1 MAPCNIRLGTR
12 GSKLATTQSGGIAGQ
27 LTTLGCK
34 VEIVVIK
41 TTGDRF
47 PDRPVDQF
55 TGKGVFVAEI
65 EQALLRGE
73 VDLAVHSLKDL
84 PGEMTAGLALAATPV
99 REDPR
104 DALIG
109 RAAPTLAELPSGARV
124 GTSSLR
130 RRAQLLAL
138 RSDLEMQEMRGNV
151 DTRLRKLDEGQY
163 DAICLAAAGLRRLG
177 LAERITEYFDTRG
190 VLPAAGQGSLALQ
203 TREDDAETRA
213 AVAPLHDKA
222 TGLAVRAERAVLA
235 ALGGG
240 CQLPLGVFATVGDGR
255 ITIRAVL
262 CSLDGATLIRA
273 EGEGATPEAVGL
285 QVARELWAR
294 GKHLYPGHEV
304 PLAE

>member
-1 MAPCNIRLGTR
+1 MAQCTIRLGTR
-12 GSKLATTQSGGIAGQ
+12 GSKLATTQSGGIADQ
-27 LTTLGCK
+27 LRALGCT
-34 VEIVVIK
+34 VEMVIIK

-47 PDRPVDQF
+47 PERPVDQF
-55 TGKGVFVAEI
+55 SGKGVFVAEI

-84 PGEMTAGLALAATPV
+84 PGEMTPGLVLAATPA

-109 RAAPTLAELPSGARV
+109 RVAPTLAALPSGARV

-138 RSDLEMQEMRGNV
+138 RPDLEMLEMRGNV

-177 LAERITEYFDTRG
+177 LTGRITEYFDTRD

-203 TREDDAETRA
+203 TREEDAATRA
-213 AVAPLHDKA
+213 AAAPLHDEA

-240 CQLPLGVFATVGDGR
+240 CQLPLGVFAVVRNGHLV
-255 ITIRAVL
+255 IRAML
-262 CSLDGATLIRA
+262 SSLDGATLVRA
-273 EGEGATPEAVGL
+273 EGDGTSPEEAGL

-294 GKHLYPGHEV
+294 GSHLFPGHEV
-304 PLAE
+304 PLAK

>member
-1 MAPCNIRLGTR
+1 MVI
-12 GSKLATTQSGGIAGQ
+12 
-27 LTTLGCK
+27 
-34 VEIVVIK
+34 IK

-47 PDRPVDQF
+47 PERPVDQF

-65 EQALLRGE
+65 EQALLRHE

-84 PGEMTAGLALAATPV
+84 PGEMTPGLVLAATPV

-109 RAAPTLAELPSGARV
+109 RTAPTLAALPPGARL

-138 RSDLEMQEMRGNV
+138 RADLEMLEMRGNV

-177 LAERITEYFDTRG
+177 LAERITEYFDTRD

-240 CQLPLGVFATVGDGR
+240 CQLPLGVFASVDAGR
-255 ITIRAVL
+255 IIMRAML
-262 CSLDGATLIRA
+262 SSLDGATLLRA
-273 EGEGATPEAVGL
+273 EGEGATPEDVGL
-285 QVARELWAR
+285 RVARELWSR
-294 GKHLYPGHEV
+294 GRHLFPGYEA
-304 PLAE
+304 PLAK

>member
-1 MAPCNIRLGTR
+1 MSQCTIRLGTR
-12 GSKLATTQSGGIAGQ
+12 GSKLATTQSGVIAEQ
-27 LTTLGCK
+27 LRLLGCT
-34 VEIVVIK
+34 VEVVIIK

-47 PDRPVDQF
+47 PERPVDQF
-55 TGKGVFVAEI
+55 SGKGVFVAEI
-65 EQALLRGE
+65 EQALLRHDI
-73 VDLAVHSLKDL
+73 DLAVHSLKDL
-84 PGEMTAGLALAATPV
+84 PGEMTPGLALAATPV

-109 RAAPTLAELPSGARV
+109 RIAPTLAELPPGARV

-138 RSDLEMQEMRGNV
+138 RSDLEMLEMRGNV

-177 LAERITEYFDTRG
+177 LAGQITEYFDTRD

-203 TREDDAETRA
+203 TREDDAATLA
-213 AVAPLHDKA
+213 AVAPLHDEA

-240 CQLPLGVFATVGDGR
+240 CQLPLGVFATVQDSR
-255 ITIRAVL
+255 IAIRAML
-262 CSLDGATLIRA
+262 SSLDGATIIRA
-273 EGEGATPEAVGL
+273 EANGASPEEVGM
-285 QVARELWAR
+285 QAACELWSR
-294 GKHLYPGHEV
+294 GRHLFPGYEA
-304 PLAE
+304 PLAK

>member
-1 MAPCNIRLGTR
+1 MASCTIRLGTR
-12 GSKLATTQSGGIAGQ
+12 GSKLATTQSGGIAEQ
-27 LTTLGCK
+27 LRALGCS
-34 VEIVVIK
+34 VEMVIIK

-47 PDRPVDQF
+47 PERPVDQF
-55 TGKGVFVAEI
+55 SGKGVFVAEI

-84 PGEMTAGLALAATPV
+84 PGEMTPGLALAATPV

-109 RAAPTLAELPSGARV
+109 RAAPTLATLPSGARV

-138 RSDLEMQEMRGNV
+138 RSDLEMLEMRGNV

-177 LAERITEYFDTRG
+177 LAERITEYFDTKD

-203 TREDDAETRA
+203 TREDDAATRA
-213 AVAPLHDKA
+213 AVAPLHDEA

-240 CQLPLGVFATVGDGR
+240 CQLPLGVFATITDGR
-255 ITIRAVL
+255 IRVRAML
-262 CSLDGATLIRA
+262 SSLDGATIIR
-273 EGEGATPEAVGL
+273 GEGDGSSPEDTGL
-285 QVARELWAR
+285 QVARELWDH
-294 GKHLYPGHEV
+294 GQHLFPGHEV
-304 PLAE
+304 PLAK